1 MLRVRCSIWSAK
13 FRSMEADMTQL
24 VGSAIAIGM
33 GVAVAIAMA
42 FAALWSKR
50 RA

>member
-1 MLRVRCSIWSAK
+1 MRCSIWYAK
-13 FRSMEADMTQL
+13 FRCTEVDMTQL

-33 GVAVAIAMA
+33 GVTVAIAIA